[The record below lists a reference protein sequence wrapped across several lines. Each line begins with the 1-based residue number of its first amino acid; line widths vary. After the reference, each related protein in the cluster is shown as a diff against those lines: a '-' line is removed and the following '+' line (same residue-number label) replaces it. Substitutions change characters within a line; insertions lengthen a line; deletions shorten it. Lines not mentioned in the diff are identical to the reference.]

1 MGNLFGS
8 TSYKETPADKALR
21 EDIERKKK
29 KEEEEL
35 KRLEAKEARIKK
47 RKSKGMLGSRSLFS
61 KSGMQGFYRDGE
73 QI

>member
-8 TSYKETPADKALR
+8 TKYKETPADKALR
-21 EDIERKKK
+21 EDIERKRK

-35 KRLEAKEARIKK
+35 KILEAKDARMKK
-47 RKSKGMLGSRSLFS
+47 RKAKGMLGSRSLFS
-61 KSGMQGFYRDGE
+61 KSGMQGFYRDGD